1 MKNWLELVRQD
12 ETKQMCYL
20 HLYLFLRKDD
30 LPVLWRGPKNINS
43 QSAFQIILKNGNISG
58 ISLDSTVV
66 PTHVYVLVG
75 LFVKAQAYKTFRDLL
90 QSVPMSVS
98 MVLNFPKLVV
108 RGLDPERALRKLN
121 KAANYS
127 ES

>member
-20 HLYLFLRKDD
+20 HLYLFLGKDD

-66 PTHVYVLVG
+66 PTHVYVFVG
-75 LFVKAQAYKTFRDLL
+75 LFVKIQAYKIFRDLA
-90 QSVPMSVS
+90 SVRTNVGEYGTE
-98 MVLNFPKLVV
+98 FP
-108 RGLDPERALRKLN
+108 EI
-121 KAANYS
+121 S
-127 ES
+127 S